1 VRTTVPTAADA
12 PSQGRRRKLL
22 QWQRRRALRKM
33 LRRPDFRRLYGTRLT
48 SQCADG
54 VFQASLAGV
63 VLFSPE
69 SAGDP
74 AEIASAFAVLLLP
87 YSLIGPFAG
96 VLLDRWRRQR
106 VLLWSNVLRCLLVG
120 VVAIEIATRV
130 EGVPFYATALLVTS
144 VNRFFLA
151 AQSAA
156 QPHVVEPEQLVTG
169 NALSTT
175 SGSVATALGLG
186 IAVVLRQ
193 VVGTGDGGYA
203 LIALTSILGYGSS
216 AFLARRFGPDQLG
229 PDDVQRSRRETVRDV
244 ARGLVAGARH
254 VAERREVAS
263 ALAAIGAHRFFY
275 GISTI
280 SILLLYRNY
289 FTDDGIF
296 QAGLAG
302 LGQVFAATAA
312 GTLIAAA
319 ITPAAVRRIGKHAWV
334 TGLFAL
340 AALTEIVFGLPYQVQ
355 TILPAALLLGIV
367 AQGSKICVDTLVQE
381 QVEDD
386 FRGRVFSFYDTLFNV
401 TFVAAAVF
409 AAFLLP
415 TLGKSYAMLAVVTSG
430 YALTAV
436 AYGLAVRRGRRAR
449 VPVPRPS
456 G

>member
-1 VRTTVPTAADA
+1 MGC
-12 PSQGRRRKLL
+12 S
-22 QWQRRRALRKM
+22 RRAWPGWCCSA
-33 LRRPDFRRLYGTRLT
+33 RRAPATRPR
-48 SQCADG
+48 
-54 VFQASLAGV
+54 
-63 VLFSPE
+63 SP
-69 SAGDP
+69 A
-74 AEIASAFAVLLLP
+74 AFAVLLLP

-175 SGSVATALGLG
+175 SGSVATAVGLG
-186 IAVVLRQ
+186 VAVLLRQ
-193 VVGTGDGGYA
+193 VVGNGDGGYA

-229 PDDVQRSRRETVRDV
+229 PDDVRRSPPGDRCPMSPAGWSPGRGTWPSD
-244 ARGLVAGARH
+244 ARC
-254 VAERREVAS
+254 AS

-289 FTDDGIF
+289 FTDEGFF

-302 LGQVFAATAA
+302 LGQVFAA
-312 GTLIAAA
+312 
-319 ITPAAVRRIGKHAWV
+319 
-334 TGLFAL
+334 
-340 AALTEIVFGLPYQVQ
+340 
-355 TILPAALLLGIV
+355 
-367 AQGSKICVDTLVQE
+367 
-381 QVEDD
+381 
-386 FRGRVFSFYDTLFNV
+386 
-401 TFVAAAVF
+401 
-409 AAFLLP
+409 
-415 TLGKSYAMLAVVTSG
+415 
-430 YALTAV
+430 
-436 AYGLAVRRGRRAR
+436 RRGRRAHR
-449 VPVPRPS
+449 GRHHPGRGPPDRRSGLARPGCSRWPR
-456 G
+456 

>member
-1 VRTTVPTAADA
+1 MVRATVPTAAGA
-12 PSQGRRRKLL
+12 PPQGRRRRFR
-22 QWQRRRALRKM
+22 QWQRSHALREV

-106 VLLWSNVLRCLLVG
+106 VLLWSNLLRCLLVG
-120 VVAIEIATRV
+120 VVALEIATRV

-156 QPHVVEPEQLVTG
+156 QPHVVEPERAGHRQR
-169 NALSTT
+169 ADRTT
-175 SGSVATALGLG
+175 SGSVATAVGLG
-186 IAVVLRQ
+186 VAVLLRQ
-193 VVGTGDGGYA
+193 VVGNGDGGYA

-216 AFLARRFGPDQLG
+216 AFLARRFAPDQLG
-229 PDDVQRSRRETVRDV
+229 PDDVRRSRRETVRDV

-289 FTDDGIF
+289 FTDHGVF

-302 LGQVFAATAA
+302 LGA
-312 GTLIAAA
+312 G
-319 ITPAAVRRIGKHAWV
+319 VRRHRRRHADRGGDHAGRGPPRIGKHAWI

-340 AALTEIVFGLPYQVQ
+340 AALTEIVFGLPYE
-355 TILPAALLLGIV
+355 IADDPA
-367 AQGSKICVDTLVQE
+367 
-381 QVEDD
+381 
-386 FRGRVFSFYDTLFNV
+386 GRARCSASSPRARRSAWTRWCRSRS
-401 TFVAAAVF
+401 TTTSAAGCSPSTTRCSTSRSSPPRWSPRSCCRSA
-409 AAFLLP
+409 
-415 TLGKSYAMLAVVTSG
+415 GKSYAMLAVVSAG
-430 YALTAV
+430 YALTALG
-436 AYGLAVRRGRRAR
+436 YGLAGRRL
-449 VPVPRPS
+449 PRRPGRLS
-456 G
+456 